1 MGISTPSFA
10 KKEQELDMNQL
21 RDEVNI
27 LKSKLEATKA
37 QKSDIELKYESSILE
52 IQKLKKDNFSLK
64 EDIYELNQKNYHL

>member
-52 IQKLKKDNFSLK
+52 I
-64 EDIYELNQKNYHL
+64 